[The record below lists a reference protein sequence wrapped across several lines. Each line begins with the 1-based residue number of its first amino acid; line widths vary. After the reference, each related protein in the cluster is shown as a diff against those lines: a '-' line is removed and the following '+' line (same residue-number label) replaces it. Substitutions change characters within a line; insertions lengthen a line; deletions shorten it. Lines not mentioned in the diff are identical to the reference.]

1 MSDHSKLRPSK
12 DDGENATLIEG
23 KGEESKQL
31 LDRMMHIAG
40 LIEDVGVLN
49 LNNIL

>member
-12 DDGENATLIEG
+12 DEGENAALIEG

-31 LDRMMHIAG
+31 LDRMMHIAR
-40 LIEDVGVLN
+40 LVEDVCVLN
-49 LNNIL
+49 